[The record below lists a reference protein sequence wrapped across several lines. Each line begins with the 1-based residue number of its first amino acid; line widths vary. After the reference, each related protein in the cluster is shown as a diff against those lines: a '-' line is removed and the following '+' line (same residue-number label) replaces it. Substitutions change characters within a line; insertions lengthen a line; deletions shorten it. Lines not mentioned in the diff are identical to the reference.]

1 MKKYLLISL
10 VILTLFISGCTYKN
24 PDAKKFKE
32 DYESLNGKQ
41 NVKGKDYRVIT
52 IDEDNSYTYT
62 TIEELNKKIE
72 NKESFIA
79 YFGANW
85 CPWCRSMLEVSVRKA
100 HENNIDKIYYID
112 VRPDNVIDNDL
123 RDIYSKDDDGK
134 IYLSHKGT
142 NAYKKFCN
150 SLKDILKDYKAGDI
164 TLEGTEF
171 EGEKRIGAP
180 TYIMVKDGKGVTIIN
195 GVSSLQTDA
204 YMDITDEMTK
214 DMEKIFDEFFKR
226 FK

>member
-1 MKKYLLISL
+1 MKKYLLVSL
-10 VILTLFISGCTYKN
+10 FILTLIVTGCTYKN
-24 PDAKKFKE
+24 PDALKFKE

-41 NVKGKDYRVIT
+41 NAKGKDYRVIT
-52 IDEDNSYTYT
+52 IDENNPYTYT
-62 TIEELNKKIE
+62 TIEELNKMIE

-79 YFGANW
+79 YYGANW
-85 CPWCRSMLEVSVRKA
+85 CPWCRSMLETSIKVA
-100 HENNIDKIYYID
+100 HENNIEKIYYID

-123 RDIYSKDDDGK
+123 RDIYSKDEDGK

-142 NAYKKFCN
+142 GDYKKFCN

-195 GVSSLQTDA
+195 GTSADQTDA
-204 YMDITDEMTK
+204 YMDLTDDMIK
-214 DMEKIFDEFFKR
+214 DMEKIFSEFFKR